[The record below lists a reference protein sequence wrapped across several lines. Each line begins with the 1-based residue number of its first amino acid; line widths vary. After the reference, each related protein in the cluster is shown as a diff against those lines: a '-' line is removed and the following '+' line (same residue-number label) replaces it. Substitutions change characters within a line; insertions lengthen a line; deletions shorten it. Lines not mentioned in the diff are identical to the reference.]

1 MASTSCNCGYT
12 VMDELIAADNAEIY
26 VLLHFSAGIKVHG
39 VHKMTHVHDGAV
51 RKGCSLVAKKCVA
64 L

>member
-1 MASTSCNCGYT
+1 
-12 VMDELIAADNAEIY
+12 MDELIAADNAEIY

-39 VHKMTHVHDGAV
+39 VHKMTQIHDGAV